1 MRDLQALADEG
12 SAPLRRRR
20 GLRLVYLVA
29 AVFPGFNAL
38 VLLTLFPP
46 VAGASSRLLWG
57 LGTAFGLA
65 LLLIEGLK
73 ARSLGQKTPTR
84 LIRAAFLDGLLLF
97 VGLLLGV
104 LAHKLALGWG
114 WLFALLGLGSY
125 LLGFVRV
132 AAQLPQPPPKLSR

>member
-1 MRDLQALADEG
+1 MRDLLALADES

-20 GLRLVYLVA
+20 GLRLVYLIA

-38 VLLTLFPP
+38 VLLVVFPP
-46 VAGASSRLLWG
+46 VGGVSSSLVWG
-57 LGTAFGLA
+57 LGTAFVLA

-73 ARSLGQKTPTR
+73 ARSLRQKSPTR

-97 VGLLLGV
+97 LGLLLGV

-114 WLFALLGLGSY
+114 WLFALLGLGNY

-132 AAQLPQPPPKLSR
+132 AAQLPQPPPGLSR